1 MLHAN
6 SSVPGATA
14 HVSGPLVHS
23 RSSKVCAVYPTR
35 RCATTQPPRN
45 GAGAVRFFIDI
56 LLIREQLTNPEHQ
69 TPRAHQI
76 QQSAH
81 NQLRI
86 VGAADIRLTRCA
98 RAPRTAPPPRTT
110 AVSRHPPH
118 VSPTRTSAPQRER
131 HRPHHRSVHS
141 RDMAFHSVVRRG
153 PKLVPARPYRVPPIK
168 PAIFSKSYVTFC
180 DVFRV
185 VVK

>member
-14 HVSGPLVHS
+14 HVSWPLVHS

-76 QQSAH
+76 HQSAH
-81 NQLRI
+81 NQLSAQPRHP
-86 VGAADIRLTRCA
+86 LTRCA

-141 RDMAFHSVVRRG
+141 RVTGHGVPQRG
-153 PKLVPARPYRVPPIK
+153 PPWTEASPGAPVSGPADK
-168 PAIFSKSYVTFC
+168 TGDLLEELC
-180 DVFRV
+180 DFL
-185 VVK
+185 